1 MTRNRTRALALAVV
15 LAATGAVAPS
25 ASAVVAASATAP
37 ATIVRADAAS
47 PVTPEHDTDGTPLVR
62 LTGAVTPGDAI
73 LVDGSLLGE
82 VVVVPGDSGRAVLR
96 VRNDG
101 PTAGTLT
108 ASVVDAVAFRDA
120 GNASWADDSF
130 YDDLTVNGVPATQLE
145 GRRTVI
151 HEVALDRGAT
161 VDIPVDYAFPVEA
174 TSGNRAFVG
183 ERVFTFDLLLRILGD
198 TPDPDAPG
206 DDAPGDDGPG
216 AVPGDDGPGSGTA
229 DRSTATGGTG
239 TTRTATG
246 DAGTS
251 GLVAR
256 TGGAAL
262 QADPPWL
269 LLAGALLA
277 LTAAGAARALR
288 RHRATSREVPE

>member
-15 LAATGAVAPS
+15 LAAAGTVAPS
-25 ASAVVAASATAP
+25 ASAVVAAPVTAR
-37 ATIVRADAAS
+37 AGVVRADAAS
-47 PVTPEHDTDGTPLVR
+47 PVTPGHDTDGTPLVR

-108 ASVVDAVAFRDA
+108 ASVVDAVALRDPDD
-120 GNASWADDSF
+120 ASWVDDSF

-151 HEVALDRGAT
+151 HEAALGRGAT

-183 ERVFTFDLLLRILGD
+183 ERVFSFDLLLRILGD
-198 TPDPDAPG
+198 TPGPDAPG
-206 DDAPGDDGPG
+206 DADPGTPPGDDGPG
-216 AVPGDDGPGSGTA
+216 AGTA
-229 DRSTATGGTG
+229 DRGSGGTG
-239 TTRTATG
+239 TGTADHGAARATTG
-246 DAGTS
+246 DGGTS

-256 TGGAAL
+256 TGGTAL
-262 QADPPWL
+262 SDAPPWL
-269 LLAGALLA
+269 LLVGAA
-277 LTAAGAARALR
+277 LTLVAAGAARALR
-288 RHRATSREVPE
+288 RRAVPREVPE

>member
-1 MTRNRTRALALAVV
+1 MTRNRTRALALTVV
-15 LAATGAVAPS
+15 LAATAAVAPS
-25 ASAVVAASATAP
+25 ASVVAAAATAGI
-37 ATIVRADAAS
+37 ASADVAS

-62 LTGAVTPGDAI
+62 LTGDVTPGDAI

-82 VVVVPGDSGRAVLR
+82 VVVVPGDAGRAVLR

-108 ASVVDAVAFRDA
+108 ASVVDAVAFRDPDD
-120 GNASWADDSF
+120 ASWVDDPF

-151 HEVALDRGAT
+151 HEVALGRGAT
-161 VDIPVDYAFPVEA
+161 VDIPVDYDFPVEA

-183 ERVFTFDLLLRILGD
+183 ERVFSFDLLLRILGD
-198 TPDPDAPG
+198 TPAPEAPG
-206 DDAPGDDGPG
+206 DSGPGADPGDDRTAAGPTDRG
-216 AVPGDDGPGSGTA
+216 AGDDDTGTA
-229 DRSTATGGTG
+229 RAV
-239 TTRTATG
+239 TG

-262 QADPPWL
+262 PADPPWRL
-269 LLAGALLA
+269 LVGAALA

-288 RHRATSREVPE
+288 RHRAAPQEVPE